1 MLSPE
6 AKGFLL
12 DNPDVF
18 LTKYFPHVLGHPL
31 EQFHLDL
38 IKLATTKRRGLE
50 LFPAAHG
57 KTTIVST
64 LLPIWGMCKNPNI
77 RMAII
82 AKNDDDAKNIMN
94 AVISELLS
102 NEDLM
107 RDFGPFKAEDRE
119 IPFGATKLTCAKRNI
134 NHKSPTLIGLGAGSR
149 GALGHRTDWTI
160 CDDIIHDRNSSS
172 PEQRGSIL
180 EWFNQGPQTMA
191 EDDEDR
197 LTVVGTIFHPE
208 DLYSHLMA
216 LKNPQTGKYIWDV
229 ELKSAI
235 LSDKDQT
242 VLWPKRWTYERLMG
256 EKAANGTIDFLKRYC
271 NVAVD
276 PESMVFREE
285 YIKGLYIGN
294 VKYPG
299 CIDNDHIVGRIP
311 HEHWPVYTGFD
322 PAIGTYRG
330 HAYCAH
336 MTIAL
341 GSCEKHEKC
350 IWVID
355 LVRDQM
361 TLPQQVELI
370 MEKHEQYNAFVSMV
384 EANSYQQGLLDEIT
398 RRGRESGRPIKL
410 EPHYTNAQNKPDPEL
425 GIPSMSTYFENGL
438 VHIPNGNPES
448 MRKMQVFIDEL
459 VQYPNGNTK
468 DTVMAFWF
476 AYRKAREGLNTM
488 RPANRLYQ
496 GTRREFWKQTIGPRR
511 VLQNPYYIR
520 D

>member
-1 MLSPE
+1 
-6 AKGFLL
+6 
-12 DNPDVF
+12 
-18 LTKYFPHVLGHPL
+18 
-31 EQFHLDL
+31 
-38 IKLATTKRRGLE
+38 
-50 LFPAAHG
+50 
-57 KTTIVST
+57 
-64 LLPIWGMCKNPNI
+64 
-77 RMAII
+77 
-82 AKNDDDAKNIMN
+82 
-94 AVISELLS
+94 
-102 NEDLM
+102 
-107 RDFGPFKAEDRE
+107 
-119 IPFGATKLTCAKRNI
+119 
-134 NHKSPTLIGLGAGSR
+134 
-149 GALGHRTDWTI
+149 
-160 CDDIIHDRNSSS
+160 
-172 PEQRGSIL
+172 
-180 EWFNQGPQTMA
+180 
-191 EDDEDR
+191 
-197 LTVVGTIFHPE
+197 
-208 DLYSHLMA
+208 
-216 LKNPQTGKYIWDV
+216 
-229 ELKSAI
+229 
-235 LSDKDQT
+235 
-242 VLWPKRWTYERLMG
+242 
-256 EKAANGTIDFLKRYC
+256 
-271 NVAVD
+271 
-276 PESMVFREE
+276 
-285 YIKGLYIGN
+285 
-294 VKYPG
+294 
-299 CIDNDHIVGRIP
+299 
-311 HEHWPVYTGFD
+311 
-322 PAIGTYRG
+322 
-330 HAYCAH
+330 